1 MWGGTPT
8 PYGPCSFCYDP
19 YHHVRNCPSIRQISN
34 NIFGHKNTSLSRPGN
49 DSYFDSYNP
58 TWSQQSSTS
67 WQAQN
72 PGIQAQQFHGL
83 QHQSYQQFYDHTYSC
98 QSAPQQQYQAEP
110 PPPEVSEELLETIK
124 EMTQNTQKF
133 FDEMRALYNKQADI
147 LKEEEEAYQEKPSSN
162 YWPPQ
167 CQEEEPPPIYDH
179 SYSHQQY
186 QEEPPSPAMVALQE
200 AMVVST
206 EMSAALERTMSAF
219 FIQAVEDRQEFERT
233 NNSITQSYEKMDA
246 HFEQM
251 MDILK
256 EEKSQDQLVAN
267 HNEYYMEDEYT
278 YYQEQ
283 TTTTPRNKETVEEN
297 FCEPSFEDH
306 LGEHLDQF
314 YEQAVIEI
322 QVGERKE
329 EQTEDLEEPHQ
340 EKEESTKTFSTLALI
355 PETPRGQERSLLELP
370 NEQIEDIK
378 IEKLPESSSYFIP
391 VHDEK
396 LFEKT
401 QSGPPQYT
409 NNWNPPAM
417 GRRHSLWCKRRK
429 DWCFKFKVPTEA
441 TVEAV
446 EQSWIS
452 SASVRSV
459 VLRPLTAVNLSY
471 FYVFPLLLFFN
482 FVFIFP

>member
-34 NIFGHKNTSLSRPGN
+34 NIFGHKNTSLSRPGD

-58 TWSQQSSTS
+58 TWSQQSNIS
-67 WQAQN
+67 WQAQD
-72 PGIQAQQFHGL
+72 PGIHAPQFHGL
-83 QHQSYQQFYDHTYSC
+83 QHQSYQQFYDHACSS

-110 PPPEVSEELLETIK
+110 PPLEFSEETIDMMKSLIANTEAYLEQEAAFRKEEEEEEAYQEESSSIYDHSYSSPHQQYQAEPPPPEFSEELLETIR
-124 EMTQNTQKF
+124 EMTKNTQQF
-133 FDEMRALYNKQADI
+133 FEEMRALRNKQVDI
-147 LKEEEEAYQEKPSSN
+147 LKEEE
-162 YWPPQ
+162 
-167 CQEEEPPPIYDH
+167 CQG
-179 SYSHQQY
+179 
-186 QEEPPSPAMVALQE
+186 
-200 AMVVST
+200 
-206 EMSAALERTMSAF
+206 
-219 FIQAVEDRQEFERT
+219 
-233 NNSITQSYEKMDA
+233 
-246 HFEQM
+246 
-251 MDILK
+251 
-256 EEKSQDQLVAN
+256 QLVAN
-267 HNEYYMEDEYT
+267 PNEYYMEDEYT
-278 YYQEQ
+278 YYHEQ
-283 TTTTPRNKETVEEN
+283 TTTTPWNEETVKDN
-297 FCEPSFEDH
+297 FFEPSLEDP
-306 LGEHLDQF
+306 LGEHFDQF
-314 YEQAVIEI
+314 CEHVVVENE
-322 QVGERKE
+322 VDERKE

-396 LFEKT
+396 LLEKT
-401 QSGPPQYT
+401 QSGPPLYID
-409 NNWNPPAM
+409 NWNPPAM

-441 TVEAV
+441 TMEAV

-459 VLRPLTAVNLSY
+459 ALRPLTTIVVVLCVG
-471 FYVFPLLLFFN
+471 FLLFCREWDKFWSE
-482 FVFIFP
+482 FALLSFRPAHHPFDRSPD